1 MENWWNQNIVNP
13 VRRTVG
19 LPGYG
24 DTNTARLQQGYLGD
38 PRGVVGA
45 NAAEAQRIYNLKQQQ
60 EEAAAIINAEMA
72 QRAAQE
78 SAIAGV
84 GGGGGGTGQVTTDL
98 SGKIQAL
105 NDLYGV
111 IYNDLANLT
120 QEKRASLESSYGD
133 QTKNLQDTYQDV
145 SAQLPMQYG
154 AQGIGQSSYYAKAAG
169 RAEDAYNQ
177 NTKAL
182 QDAQTQSLA
191 DLGRFYQTNL
201 GNFQGQQAALAS
213 TPASYTGSQADVQ
226 NVQSGLDTQLNQLG
240 QARTGLQTQGQNIAG
255 LSAIAPSQN
264 TGAAQLRKML
274 GELSGSSIP
283 DFAKQTI
290 AQNEIKKSGQDQAY
304 YTDYYDKLRQQ
315 TPGA

>member
-24 DTNTARLQQGYLGD
+24 DTNTARLQQAYLGD

-78 SAIAGV
+78 SAIASV

-120 QEKRASLESSYGD
+120 KEKRASLESSYGD

-191 DLGRFYQTNL
+191 ELGRFYQTNL
-201 GNFQGQQAALAS
+201 GNFQGQQAALAGYGGVG
-213 TPASYTGSQADVQ
+213 TQADAAA
-226 NVQSGLDTQLNQLG
+226 LDTQLNQLG

-290 AQNEIKKSGQDQAY
+290 AQNEIKKSGQDQTY
-304 YTDYYDKLRQQ
+304 YTDYFDRLRQQ